1 MKLNINQKKLYGEL
15 LINLSTAL
23 LSISI
28 FSPIISRVK
37 IDGFLLIVFFLA
49 TILSLLMILYS
60 IYLLRK

>member
-49 TILSLLMILYS
+49 TILSLLMKLYS